1 MFRFLQ
7 TILIRSERLSSTKI
21 EELEEVLRLLQ
32 QSEKDTASSFE
43 AKLSSLEARQSEAI
57 AKFYEDLARLE
68 NEEIASNTA
77 IEKIRNDFA
86 ARFDNFVGTAA
97 AASERINE
105 EENDLPAGQIVG
117 VPVRKWDGIEKIV
130 FLHIGKAG
138 GTSFDGMMG
147 KALNGRKSYVGGMH
161 FDWTYIMERFP
172 TGEVVTMLR
181 EPVSRAVS
189 HFNFMKKLSWTK
201 GMAIRSETIDQV
213 QIRFTA
219 AG

>member
-1 MFRFLQ
+1 M
-7 TILIRSERLSSTKI
+7 
-21 EELEEVLRLLQ
+21 LRLLQ

-57 AKFYEDLARLE
+57 EKFYEDLARLE
-68 NEEIASNTA
+68 NEEIASNSA
-77 IEKIRNDFA
+77 IEQIRADFA
-86 ARFDNFVGTAA
+86 ARFDNFNFVGNAA
-97 AASERINE
+97 AASEKINE
-105 EENDLPAGQIVG
+105 EDLPAGKIAG
-117 VPVRKWDGIEKIV
+117 VPVRKWDGNEKIV

-147 KALNGRKSYVGGMH
+147 KALKGRKSYVGGMH

-172 TGEVVTMLR
+172 TGDVVTMLR

-213 QIRFTA
+213 QITVF
-219 AG
+219 

>member
-1 MFRFLQ
+1 MFRQ

-21 EELEEVLRLLQ
+21 GELEEVLRLLQ

-57 AKFYEDLARLE
+57 ENFYEDLARLE

-86 ARFDNFVGTAA
+86 ARFDNFVGNAA
-97 AASERINE
+97 AASERKINE
-105 EENDLPAGQIVG
+105 DEKDLPAGKIVG
-117 VPVRKWDGIEKIV
+117 VPVRKWDGNEKIV

-147 KALNGRKSYVGGMH
+147 KALKGRKSYVGGMH
-161 FDWTYIMERFP
+161 FDWTYIMDRFP

-213 QIRFTA
+213 QMRFIP